1 MESQAITQEMT
12 KLKPVAE
19 AQQSI
24 FSMMARAKTESR
36 ALDAAHG
43 RVLATDITAQTDHPA
58 ADISAMDGYALAS
71 AGKILAKGT
80 CFELAGEAAAGH
92 YTAASIGNKQAMRI
106 FTGAYLPDG
115 ADSVAIQEDVS
126 RDGEQICLNEPVKTG
141 QFVRPKGLDF
151 SAGEVILQAGT
162 ILGARQLAL
171 AGLAG
176 YSALPVRKK
185 PLVAIISSGDELVSV
200 GQMPQAGQLINSN
213 SVFLAHALRQA
224 GAEVADLGIIPDKK
238 GALISA
244 LQEGLATY
252 KHFDLIVCT
261 GGASVGQHDHIAA
274 DLNADQ
280 NASIDFWRIAMR
292 PGKPLIA
299 ARWRDIPFLGLP
311 GNPVSAGV
319 CSLVFVLPAI
329 QMFLGLPVM
338 QETRTLPLAVDM
350 PENDRR
356 QDYIR
361 AVYTRRPDGSLAVHP
376 LGKQDSSMLRNFC
389 QAELLILRPPFAKPA
404 KAGDMVSVMD
414 IAASL

>member
-1 MESQAITQEMT
+1 MT
-12 KLKPVAE
+12 ELKPVAE
-19 AQQSI
+19 AQESI
-24 FSMMARAKTESR
+24 FSMMARAKTESCD
-36 ALDAAHG
+36 LNAAHG
-43 RVLATDITAQTDHPA
+43 RVLATDIIAKTDHPA
-58 ADISAMDGYALAS
+58 ADISAMDGYALAA
-71 AGKILAKGT
+71 AGNILAKGT

-92 YTAASIGNKQAMRI
+92 YSAASIGNDQAMRI

-115 ADSVAIQEDVS
+115 ADSVAIQEDVN
-126 RDGEQICLNEPVKTG
+126 REGEQICLNEPVKTG

-176 YSALPVRKK
+176 YSALPVRQK
-185 PLVAIISSGDELVSV
+185 PVVAIISSGDELVPV
-200 GQMPQAGQLINSN
+200 GDRPQAGQLINSN

-244 LQEGLATY
+244 LQAGLATY
-252 KHFDLIVCT
+252 KQFDLIVST

-274 DLNADQ
+274 DLTADSK
-280 NASIDFWRIAMR
+280 ARIDFWRIAMR

-299 ARWRDIPFLGLP
+299 AHWSDIPFLGLP

-329 QMFLGLPVM
+329 QMFLGLPTM
-338 QETRTLPLAVDM
+338 PETRTLPLAVDM

-361 AVYTRRPDGSLAVHP
+361 AVYVRQPDGSVAVEP
-376 LGKQDSSMLRNFC
+376 LGRQDSSMLRNFC

-404 KAGDMVSVMD
+404 KAGELVSVID
-414 IAASL
+414 IPSSL